1 MTSIQVTSYHALA
14 REIARIKPLI
24 GDARWEEAAA
34 RMERLAGWLESLPAA
49 CAADR
54 GEIES
59 ALSELAGL
67 AAQIQPLHTDVARLL
82 GAFGAGAAQ
91 VTVQ

>member
-1 MTSIQVTSYHALA
+1 MTAIQVTSYRALA
-14 REIARIKPLI
+14 REIARIKPLV
-24 GDARWEEAAA
+24 GEAQWEEAAA
-34 RMERLAGWLESLPAA
+34 RMEMLAGWLESLPAA

-59 ALSELAGL
+59 ALSDLAGL

-82 GAFGAGAAQ
+82 SAFGPGTIRA
-91 VTVQ
+91 TVQ